1 MKDEDVMNILCSFIL
16 IGIIVLINSIQNTL
30 WGLYWILFSLYMIL
44 FFMIGI
50 NGNTEDPSKGIGSL
64 FQSIMPIILISLLIT
79 WLIQIFKSHEEIL
92 INDTYNRKMNMPQLI
107 PDTFY
112 SLYAG
117 AIFMIILKVLIVLKN
132 ARDGML
138 NMKTETAGEMSL
150 MKTLMN
156 LSVYGLSLITFLL
169 IMGMYVTINFYVTD
183 G

>member
-1 MKDEDVMNILCSFIL
+1 
-16 IGIIVLINSIQNTL
+16 
-30 WGLYWILFSLYMIL
+30 
-44 FFMIGI
+44 
-50 NGNTEDPSKGIGSL
+50 
-64 FQSIMPIILISLLIT
+64 MPIILISLLIT